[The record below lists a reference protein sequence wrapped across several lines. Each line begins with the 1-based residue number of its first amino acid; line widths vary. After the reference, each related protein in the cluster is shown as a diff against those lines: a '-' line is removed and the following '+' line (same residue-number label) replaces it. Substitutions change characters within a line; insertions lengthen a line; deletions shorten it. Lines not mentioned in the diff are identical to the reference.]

1 MGAEKPDPLKKF
13 SESLKEIGGYVAAIL
28 FYILALT
35 GYVPPPLPQSY
46 SSTVSTLTILVSVT
60 ALWLWRFPRIAGK
73 RPAAS
78 SGILVAGSKHPPESS
93 VRDSFLLLFRS
104 ESRRSYNMPLAQRR
118 LEGALLFSLTAFAIG
133 VTGARLPSIAGEI
146 GGLRCLKTVSDAP
159 RILIA
164 DFSPPN
170 TNQFGDSL
178 ANYMAAKME
187 TQLEVCR
194 YNHPF
199 VLFDEA
205 MNTGARHRAELVI
218 WGNDNAGLLD
228 VYLTPTAPE
237 WDISDPLKD
246 GLSARDSNKEVAL
259 LAEQIAAEILFFQG
273 QPVRARENLSR
284 ALENAE
290 ESQDLGNVN
299 PELLADGHFL
309 LGLLFD
315 PNQYPEGSDV
325 PSLSRAIAEYS
336 RAVRLNETLEVA
348 YLNRAALYIQGGDT
362 EKAIADYARVILIAD
377 HSDHRFDAHLQKAE
391 LQLGKGMCSEVI
403 PDLEDALR
411 SPDAE
416 GYYLYPYLV
425 HELGKAYL
433 ACGNYGA
440 AGDAYRDI
448 IQLEAEY
455 AFLFAEE
462 LNALVSKDPGNQA
475 LEEEVNNIIEYLEQA
490 SHP

>member
-1 MGAEKPDPLKKF
+1 MGTEKPDPLKRF

-46 SSTVSTLTILVSVT
+46 SSTVSTLTILVSMT
-60 ALWLWRFPRIAGK
+60 ALWLWRFPRIAAK
-73 RPAAS
+73 RPAES

-93 VRDSFLLLFRS
+93 VRDSFLLPFRS
-104 ESRRSYNMPLAQRR
+104 DSRRSYNMPLAQRR

-178 ANYMAAKME
+178 ANYMSVKME

-194 YNHPF
+194 YYRPF
-199 VLFDEA
+199 TLVDKA
-205 MNTGARHRAELVI
+205 RDTGARHGAELVV
-218 WGNDNAGLLD
+218 WGNDNDGLLD

-246 GLSARDSNKEVAL
+246 GLSVRDSNKEVAL

-273 QPVRARENLSR
+273 QPAKARENLSR
-284 ALENAE
+284 ALESAE
-290 ESQDLGNVN
+290 EAQDLRSAN
-299 PELLADGHFL
+299 PGLLADGRFL

-325 PSLSRAIAEYS
+325 ADLGRAIAEYS
-336 RAVRLNETLEVA
+336 KAVRLNETLEVA
-348 YLNRAALYIQGGDT
+348 YLNRAALYTLSGDT

-377 HSDHRFDAHLQKAE
+377 NSNDLFDAHLQKAE
-391 LQLGKGMCSEVI
+391 LQLGKGMCSDVI
-403 PDLEDALR
+403 ADLETALQ

-416 GYYLYPYLV
+416 GYYLYSYLV
-425 HELGKAYL
+425 HNLGKAHL
-433 ACGNYGA
+433 MCGNYNA
-440 AGDAYRDI
+440 AEDAYRNI
-448 IQLEAEY
+448 LQLEAEY

-462 LNALVSKDPGNQA
+462 LNALVSERPGNQA
-475 LEEEVNNIIEYLEQA
+475 LEEEVNNIVEYLEQV